1 VIDRRAALRV
11 LLTFLVA
18 LVFWSVFSRTYE
30 RILAATSQTVLRAFE
45 RPAVTRL
52 TAVSGSFRVERKD
65 FPPGSPRPGL
75 PAADLH
81 FNFVL
86 LISLFAL
93 DPRPWEG
100 GRVARILLATLA
112 LFLVH
117 VIALILQVQSVYAT
131 ALGPWSEVRYGA
143 VARNVWGGAFHFYQ
157 IAGRFAAPF
166 AIWWPLRRAEGREE
180 NGSGRRAA
188 RGKRRKRRARS

>member
-1 VIDRRAALRV
+1 MLDRRAVLRV
-11 LLTFLVA
+11 FIAFLLA
-18 LVFWSVFSRTYE
+18 IVFWSAFSRPYE
-30 RILAATSQTVLRAFE
+30 RVLARSAELVLRAFE

-52 TAVSGSFRVERKD
+52 EAVSPGFRVERRD

-86 LISLFAL
+86 LVSLFAL
-93 DPRPWEG
+93 DPRPWESQ
-100 GRVARILLATLA
+100 RVVRLLLAVLL

-117 VIALILQVQSVYAT
+117 VAALVIQVQSVYAT
-131 ALGPWSEVRYGA
+131 ALGPWSAARYGA
-143 VARNVWGGAFHFYQ
+143 VARNVWGGGFHFYQ

-166 AIWWPLRRAEGREE
+166 AIWWPLRRAERAEEPDAPRRPRRGRK
-180 NGSGRRAA
+180 
-188 RGKRRKRRARS
+188 KRRKN